1 MIHLFG
7 FSTIE
12 KDLLDLR
19 LEETRQ
25 LEGEFKRGIILVIL
39 NRMDR
44 LPGYTQLTRE
54 VLLRDV
60 PHRPEDPKLIL

>member
-1 MIHLFG
+1 
-7 FSTIE
+7 
-12 KDLLDLR
+12 
-19 LEETRQ
+19 
-25 LEGEFKRGIILVIL
+25 
-39 NRMDR
+39 MDR